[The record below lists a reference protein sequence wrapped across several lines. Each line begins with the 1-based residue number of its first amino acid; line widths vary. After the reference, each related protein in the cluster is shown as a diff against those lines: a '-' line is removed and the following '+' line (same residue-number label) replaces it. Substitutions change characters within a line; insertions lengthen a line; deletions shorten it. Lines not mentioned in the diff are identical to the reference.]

1 MPSSVG
7 TDIETAAAF
16 SAALDDFMRAMRRA
30 KGRLG
35 ADAELSLS
43 QYPLLEPLLD
53 SAEPMG
59 VRALACAAAVSPP
72 TVTRMLVGLVRDG
85 LVGGAPSAADRR
97 VVHVALTDLGRERV
111 LRKRAN
117 IEARRRQ
124 IFESLTEGERRE
136 AARLLAGLAAAI
148 AAFAT
153 WRFVP
158 ESPVR
163 VSARIDWLGGALMS
177 VALLALLLAVSE
189 GNAWGW
195 TSGRVLGLFAAAAVL
210 GVAWGRWEWRIVG

>member
-1 MPSSVG
+1 MPTPVG
-7 TDIETAAAF
+7 TDTETAAAF

-35 ADAELSLS
+35 SDAELSFS
-43 QYPLLEPLLD
+43 QYHLLEPLLD
-53 SAEPMG
+53 SAEPLG
-59 VRALACAAAVSPP
+59 VRALATAAAVSPP

-85 LVGGAPSAADRR
+85 LVERAPCAADRR

-148 AAFAT
+148 EDL
-153 WRFVP
+153 R
-158 ESPVR
+158 
-163 VSARIDWLGGALMS
+163 
-177 VALLALLLAVSE
+177 
-189 GNAWGW
+189 
-195 TSGRVLGLFAAAAVL
+195 
-210 GVAWGRWEWRIVG
+210 

>member
-1 MPSSVG
+1 MASSVG
-7 TDIETAAAF
+7 TDTETAAAF

-43 QYPLLEPLLD
+43 QYHLLEPLLD
-53 SAEPMG
+53 SAGPMG
-59 VRALACAAAVSPP
+59 VRALAVAAAVSPP
-72 TVTRMLVGLVRDG
+72 TVTRMLVGLVREG
-85 LVGGAPSAADRR
+85 LVERASCAADRR

-148 AAFAT
+148 EDL
-153 WRFVP
+153 R
-158 ESPVR
+158 
-163 VSARIDWLGGALMS
+163 
-177 VALLALLLAVSE
+177 
-189 GNAWGW
+189 
-195 TSGRVLGLFAAAAVL
+195 
-210 GVAWGRWEWRIVG
+210 